1 MRGSTVTNDEVKRA
15 ARISGIHGDV
25 LPSLEQV
32 EKRRFELWLM
42 STVLLVGLT
51 LSLAMLSMWSPEDM
65 HRLLVR
71 PYVRYGVL
79 ALAVVLSAYSV
90 EKEMN
95 LRRLSRLLF
104 DERLLTT
111 ALSNRLHEISTL
123 LDAGR
128 AVNSTLDL
136 DRVLSSILTGATD
149 LMPASSGS
157 VMLLDGVELVV
168 AAAVG
173 NSVALGRRGAVGD
186 GIAGHVARTMQPLLI
201 NGQASAAVFPGLGE
215 RINQVGSSLCVPLVE
230 RGELLGVLNLS
241 AESVESFSE
250 YDLRAISLFAEQ
262 AAAAIGKARLY
273 AQSQQQGQQL
283 AHAARHDSLTGLAN
297 RVALEEG
304 STGHDAL
311 LFLDLDGFKAVNDQ
325 LGHAAGDDVL
335 VAVAQRISNN
345 VAAPD
350 LVARFGGDE
359 FAVLL
364 RDVVDP
370 TVARAIAERI
380 LVAVSEPLV
389 VDGELAQVTG
399 SIGLAMPLEGA
410 TPLAA
415 LLRQADK
422 ALYAA
427 KAEGKNCIR
436 VHETSMVPQ
445 RNGRLPE
452 TLPVQRDSR
461 MTSPAEV

>member
-1 MRGSTVTNDEVKRA
+1 MKDDSLQHAVRV
-15 ARISGIHGDV
+15 SGIRGDV
-25 LPSLEQV
+25 LPSLEQI
-32 EKRRFELWLM
+32 EKRRFELWLL

-51 LSLAMLSMWSPEDM
+51 LSLAILSMWSPEDM
-65 HRLLVR
+65 HSLLVR

-79 ALAVVLSAYSV
+79 ALAIVLSAYSV

-95 LRRLSRLLF
+95 LRRLSRMLL

-128 AVNSTLDL
+128 AVNSTLEL
-136 DRVLSSILTGATD
+136 DRVLSSILSGATD

-157 VMLLDGVELVV
+157 VMLLDDNELVV

-173 NSVALGRRGAVGD
+173 NSVALGRRVALGD

-201 NGQASAAVFPGLGE
+201 NGQASPAIFPGLAK
-215 RINQVGSSLCVPLVE
+215 RVTQVGSSLCVPLVE

-241 AESVESFSE
+241 AETTDCFSE

-273 AQSQQQGQQL
+273 AQSQQQATAL
-283 AHAARHDSLTGLAN
+283 AHAASHDSLTGLAN
-297 RVALEEG
+297 RSALEDAW
-304 STGHDAL
+304 TGTETL
-311 LFLDLDGFKAVNDQ
+311 LFLDLDGFKAVNDE
-325 LGHAAGDDVL
+325 LGHAAGDEVL
-335 VAVAQRISNN
+335 IAVAQRLSGN
-345 VAAPD
+345 VSGRD

-364 RDVVDP
+364 RDVADP
-370 TVARAIAERI
+370 AIARSIAERVLMGI
-380 LVAVSEPLV
+380 AQPLV
-389 VDGELAQVTG
+389 VDGNAAQLTA
-399 SIGLAMPLEGA
+399 SIGLAMPA
-410 TPLAA
+410 MASSSLAG

-422 ALYAA
+422 ALYTA
-427 KAEGKNCIR
+427 KAGGKNRIE
-436 VHETSMVPQ
+436 VYESPVSLPLGLAYQGPVP
-445 RNGRLPE
+445 LPR
-452 TLPVQRDSR
+452 QARG
-461 MTSPAEV
+461 AEV